1 MQPRTSYLICA
12 TFFSGGALLSK
23 VLSSTGVAGRPKEY
37 FMAHHNV
44 HATTF
49 QRQAV
54 HSDSVLPFFYRE
66 QGQAHVDSLAHI
78 FGQGTTANGIFGA
91 NVMWDYFDDFI
102 CNLRRIPL
110 YKEIP
115 VVDLL
120 PAVFPNLHYIWVTRC
135 NKAQQA
141 VSLWKAVQEWTWNKE
156 RPVRSAS
163 RNLVSERK
171 LVFNFE
177 AIDALVRRILAD
189 EADWQMYFDI
199 CGISPITVVY
209 EELEM
214 EPEAMVRSILH
225 GLHIPIPDSLAFSD
239 CSTKRPVDTLCMDWV
254 QSYTALKRQQEN
266 GVVMNSPNSP

>member
-1 MQPRTSYLICA
+1 MQPHTSYLICA
-12 TFFSGGALLSK
+12 TFFSGSALLSK
-23 VLSSTGVAGRPKEY
+23 VLSSTGAAGRPKEY
-37 FMAHHNV
+37 FMARRNV

-49 QRQAV
+49 QQHAA
-54 HSDSVLPFFYRE
+54 HSGSLPPFLCDE
-66 QGQAHVDSLAHI
+66 QGQVHVDSLAHI
-78 FGQGTTANGIFGA
+78 FEQGTTANGIFGA

-102 CNLRRIPL
+102 CDLRRIPH
-110 YKEIP
+110 KEIP

-120 PAVFPNLHYIWVTRC
+120 PAVFPNLHYIWVTRR
-135 NKAQQA
+135 NKVRQA

-156 RPVRSAS
+156 RPLRSAN
-163 RNLVSERK
+163 RHLLSERK

-214 EPEAMVRSILH
+214 APEAMARSILH
-225 GLHIPIPDSLAFSD
+225 GLHIPVPDSLAFSH
-239 CSTKRPVDTLCMDWV
+239 CSTKRLVDTLSMDWA
-254 QSYTALKRQQEN
+254 QRYTTLKRQQEN